1 VLDCISQD
9 KDVDGL
15 HPLNVYKLAHTS
27 THTGPSGRKEFSL
40 DTIDFH
46 VSCTPQVYT
55 LIIPRLYCP
64 RSHCLLTTTITR
76 I

>member
-1 VLDCISQD
+1 VLDCISED

-27 THTGPSGRKEFSL
+27 THAGPSGRKEFSL

-55 LIIPRLYCP
+55 LIIPALVLP
-64 RSHCLLTTTITR
+64 SFALPSNNNK
-76 I
+76 